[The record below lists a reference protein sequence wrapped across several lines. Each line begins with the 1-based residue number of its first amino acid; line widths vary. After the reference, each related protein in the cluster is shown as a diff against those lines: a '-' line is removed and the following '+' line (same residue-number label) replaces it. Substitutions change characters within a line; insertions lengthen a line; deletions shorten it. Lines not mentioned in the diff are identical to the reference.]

1 MKGNTITPR
10 GIIVSPYRKPNIFER
25 MLMKITRIFGKPRKL
40 KHKWDAI

>member
-10 GIIVSPYRKPNIFER
+10 GIIVSPYRKPNVFER
-25 MLMKITRIFGKPRKL
+25 ILMKIRRLFEKPRKL